1 MLADTSAWIEWLRG
15 TGSTPVLL
23 LAAVFAPGDIVAFA
37 GVVAQEVL
45 QGARDD
51 RAAAVYRRCRGRAR
65 GARNR
70 ELFDRSAGAR
80 TRPACP
86 GMDRDF
92 TTIGEMCGL
101 RLVTG

>member
-51 RAAAVYRRCRGRAR
+51 HAAAVYRRCRAAGRAVH
-65 GARNR
+65 GTVNCLIAALAL
-70 ELFDRSAGAR
+70 EHDLPVLAWIATSPRSARCVASGS
-80 TRPACP
+80 
-86 GMDRDF
+86 
-92 TTIGEMCGL
+92 
-101 RLVTG
+101 